1 MGGILIKKVDPVRQW
16 EEMVEEDRQRAIQR
30 KLEAELK
37 KIKQEKLVEA
47 VTAAATHVF
56 QYA

>member
-1 MGGILIKKVDPVRQW
+1 MIKKVDPVRQW